1 MIKLIVLMLSLALIA
16 CASAAKVDTSK
27 AEPQCAQ
34 TCTRDYSSCASKF
47 SLFPA
52 AHKSACVDGF
62 KACIGACPA
71 KSPTSK

>member
-1 MIKLIVLMLSLALIA
+1 MIRLVSLGALLILAG

-34 TCTRDYSSCASKF
+34 TCTHDYTSCVSKF

-52 AHKSACVDGF
+52 AHKSACVDGL
-62 KACIGACPA
+62 KACVAACPA
-71 KSPTSK
+71 KQSP